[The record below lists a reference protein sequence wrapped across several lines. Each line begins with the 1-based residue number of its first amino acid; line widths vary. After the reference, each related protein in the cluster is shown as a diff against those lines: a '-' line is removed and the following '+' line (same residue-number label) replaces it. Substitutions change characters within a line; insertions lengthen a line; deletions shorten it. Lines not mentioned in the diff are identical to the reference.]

1 MGSYLDA
8 LQKDL
13 ERLTKDAKELAKK
26 MKSGDK
32 KSQEA
37 FEKLQPF
44 LEPDSLKKRYDLATK
59 LDVVEL
65 NQTFKK
71 LFPNM

>member
-1 MGSYLDA
+1 MGSYLEA

-32 KSQEA
+32 KSEEA
-37 FEKLQPF
+37 FNKLQPF
-44 LEPDSLKKRYDLATK
+44 LEPDSLKKRYDLAAK
-59 LDVVEL
+59 LDLAEL
-65 NQTFKK
+65 NQTLKK
-71 LFPNM
+71 LFPHM